1 MTVRFTALK
10 WLAPV
15 AVLAGPLAPQ
25 LGAQTAP
32 SAPPAAA
39 PAQKPDAAPITP
51 PQPQPK
57 IYLSADGTTIYLI
70 GSILDDSFRRFDAVL
85 ATAPNART
93 LYLSSPGGLT
103 IEARLIAA
111 EVRKRRLN
119 TYVEQYC
126 ASACTQIF
134 VAGRERVVGKD
145 ASLGFHQAVGVD
157 RQGRATRVNRATERA
172 LTPTIVFDVN
182 GNDTLRLAY
191 ELAGLDKAFI
201 TKVLAKNHEE
211 MWNPTVKELTDAHV
225 ITRMAEKPE
234 FAAPEGSMT
243 QAELRA
249 MLAKRP
255 IWERA
260 AKLYPEAYAAGFDN
274 AWRLGNSG
282 TAMELA
288 ISSGR
293 AELIVAM
300 MGRVA
305 RASDSLVDRHLSLY
319 AQEALRQSQA
329 GYPVCQ
335 STMDDS
341 NLQLTESS
349 IAFERAEDLLLVEAL
364 DSSPTYA
371 VMSKK
376 DAMKAFA
383 KDIVPLLPS
392 NFGSG
397 DSCKSGF
404 QMMTAI
410 NKLTGSKRIKAY
422 RAMLS
427 LPDALGV

>member
-1 MTVRFTALK
+1 MTVRLTALK
-10 WLAPV
+10 LLAPA
-15 AVLAGPLAPQ
+15 AVLAGLLAPQ
-25 LGAQTAP
+25 LVAQTA
-32 SAPPAAA
+32 PAAA
-39 PAQKPDAAPITP
+39 PAQKPGAAPTP
-51 PQPQPK
+51 APQPQPR
-57 IYLSADGTTIYLI
+57 IYLSPDGTTIYLI
-70 GSILDDSFRRFDAVL
+70 GTILDDSFKRFDAVL
-85 ATAPNART
+85 ATAPKART

-134 VAGRERVVGKD
+134 VAGRERVIGQE

-172 LTPTIVFDVN
+172 LTPTVVFDVN

-211 MWNPTVKELTDAHV
+211 MWNPTVKELTQAHV
-225 ITRMAEKPE
+225 ITRQAEKPE

-255 IWERA
+255 VWERA
-260 AKLYPEAYAAGFDN
+260 AKLYPEAYETGFGN

-305 RASDSLVDRHLSLY
+305 RASDSLVDRHLTLY
-319 AQEALRQSQA
+319 AQEALRQSKL

-335 STMDDS
+335 SSMDDS

-364 DSSPTYA
+364 DTPPAYA

-376 DAMKAFA
+376 DAMKAFS

-392 NFGSG
+392 NFGSA

-404 QMMTAI
+404 QMMMAI
-410 NKLTGSKRIKAY
+410 GKLTGSKRIKAY

>member
-1 MTVRFTALK
+1 MTVRLTALK
-10 WLAPV
+10 LLAPA
-15 AVLAGPLAPQ
+15 AVLAGLLAPQ
-25 LGAQTAP
+25 LVAQTA
-32 SAPPAAA
+32 PAAA
-39 PAQKPDAAPITP
+39 PAQKPGAAPTP
-51 PQPQPK
+51 APQPQPR
-57 IYLSADGTTIYLI
+57 IYLSPDGTTIYLI
-70 GSILDDSFRRFDAVL
+70 GTILDDSFKRFDAVL
-85 ATAPNART
+85 ATAPKART

-134 VAGRERVVGKD
+134 VAGRERVIGQE

-172 LTPTIVFDVN
+172 LTPTVVFDVN

-211 MWNPTVKELTDAHV
+211 MWNPTVKELTQAHV
-225 ITRMAEKPE
+225 ITRQAEKPE

-255 IWERA
+255 VWERA
-260 AKLYPEAYAAGFDN
+260 AKLYPEAYETGFGN

-305 RASDSLVDRHLSLY
+305 RASDSLIDRHLTLY
-319 AQEALRQSQA
+319 AQEALRQSKL

-364 DSSPTYA
+364 DTPPAYA

-376 DAMKAFA
+376 DAMKAFS

-392 NFGSG
+392 NFGSA

-404 QMMTAI
+404 QMMMAI
-410 NKLTGSKRIKAY
+410 GKLTGSKRIKAY

>member
-1 MTVRFTALK
+1 MTIRFTALK
-10 WLAPV
+10 LLAPA
-15 AVLAGPLAPQ
+15 AVLAGLLAPQ
-25 LGAQTAP
+25 LVAQTAP
-32 SAPPAAA
+32 ATAPALKPGAA
-39 PAQKPDAAPITP
+39 PTAA

-57 IYLSADGTTIYLI
+57 IYLSPDGTTIYLI
-70 GSILDDSFRRFDAVL
+70 GSILDDSFKRFDAVL
-85 ATAPNART
+85 ANAPKART
-93 LYLSSPGGLT
+93 VFLSSPGGLT

-134 VAGRERVVGKD
+134 VAGRERVIGQE

-157 RQGRATRVNRATERA
+157 RKGRATRVNRATERV

-225 ITRMAEKPE
+225 ITRQAEKPE
-234 FAAPEGSMT
+234 FALPEGSVT
-243 QAELRA
+243 KAELRA

-255 IWERA
+255 LWDRA
-260 AKLYPEAYAAGFDN
+260 AKLFPAAYEDGFGD

-305 RASDSLVDRHLSLY
+305 RASDSVIDRHLTLY
-319 AQEALRQSQA
+319 AQEALRQSQS

-335 STMDDS
+335 TTMDDS
-341 NLQLTESS
+341 NLQISEAT

-364 DSSPTYA
+364 DSPPAFAAMT
-371 VMSKK
+371 KK

-383 KDIVPLLPS
+383 KDIVPILPS
-392 NFGSG
+392 SFGSA
-397 DSCKSGF
+397 DTCKAGF
-404 QMMTAI
+404 QMILAV
-410 NKLTGSKRIKAY
+410 NKLTGAKRIKAY

-427 LPDALGV
+427 LPDAMGV

>member
-1 MTVRFTALK
+1 MTARFTAPKL
-10 WLAPV
+10 LAP
-15 AVLAGPLAPQ
+15 AALLAAALAPQ
-25 LGAQTAP
+25 LGAQTTP
-32 SAPPAAA
+32 SPPLAVA
-39 PAQKPDAAPITP
+39 PAQKPDAAPP
-51 PQPQPK
+51 AAPDPQPR
-57 IYLSADGTTIYLI
+57 IYLSPDGTTVYLI
-70 GSILDDSFRRFDAVL
+70 GSILDDSFKRFDAVL
-85 ATAPNART
+85 AAAPGART

-134 VAGRERVVGKD
+134 VAGRERVIGRE

-157 RQGRATRVNRATERA
+157 RQGRATRVNRATDRA
-172 LTPTIVFDVN
+172 LTPTVVFDVN

-191 ELAGLDKAFI
+191 ELAGIDKAFI

-225 ITRMAEKPE
+225 ITRQAEKPE
-234 FAAPEGSMT
+234 FTAPEGSMT

-249 MLAKRP
+249 VLAKRP
-255 IWERA
+255 IWDRA
-260 AKLYPEAYAAGFDN
+260 AKLYPEAYATGFGN

-305 RASDSLVDRHLSLY
+305 RASDSVVDRHLALY
-319 AQEALRQSQA
+319 AQEAQRQAQA

-335 STMDDS
+335 SSMDDS
-341 NLQLTESS
+341 ALQVSESTLT
-349 IAFERAEDLLLVEAL
+349 FERAEDLLLVEAL
-364 DSSPTYA
+364 DGQAAYP
-371 VMSKK
+371 VMASK
-376 DAMKAFA
+376 DAMKVFV
-383 KDIVPLLPS
+383 KDIAPLLPT
-392 NFGSG
+392 NFGTA

-404 QMMTAI
+404 EMMLAI

-427 LPDALGV
+427 LPDAMGV